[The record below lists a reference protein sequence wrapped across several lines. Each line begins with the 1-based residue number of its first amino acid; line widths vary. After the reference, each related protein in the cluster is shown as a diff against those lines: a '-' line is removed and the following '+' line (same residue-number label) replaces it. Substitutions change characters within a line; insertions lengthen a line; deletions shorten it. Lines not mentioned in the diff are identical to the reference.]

1 MTQPKPT
8 YKIVRMDGPH
18 DETTL
23 IRGLR
28 LSDAIDVMDRW
39 EAVRSEEDEYF
50 LELQIDEGDDE

>member
-8 YKIVRMDGPH
+8 YKIVRMDGPN

-28 LSDAIDVMDRW
+28 LSDAIDVLDRW
-39 EAVRSEEDEYF
+39 EAVRHEDDEYF
-50 LELQIDEGDDE
+50 LELHIDEGDDE